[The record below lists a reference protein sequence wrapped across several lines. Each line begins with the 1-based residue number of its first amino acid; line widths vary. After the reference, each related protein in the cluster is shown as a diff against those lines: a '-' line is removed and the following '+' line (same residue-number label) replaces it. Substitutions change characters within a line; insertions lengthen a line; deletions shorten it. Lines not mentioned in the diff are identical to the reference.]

1 MMLRETIVRL
11 WRLYNTPHGK
21 KLFRYTMV
29 SVVSTAV
36 SLGVLGIVF
45 GILRLWSEVPDTLL
59 ANMVATI
66 PSYYLNRNWAW
77 GKSGR
82 SHLTREVV
90 PFWAMAV
97 TGILF
102 SIFTSSEAQHVAN
115 VHHLHHLGRTVL
127 VMGANFAAFGI
138 LWVLKFL
145 VFNKL
150 FHVHPT
156 EDAELEPVSS

>member
-1 MMLRETIVRL
+1 MLRDLVLRL
-11 WRLYNTPHGK
+11 LRLYQTPHGK

-29 SVVSTAV
+29 SVISTIVSVGTLAIIY
-36 SLGVLGIVF
+36 GA
-45 GILRLWSEVPDTLL
+45 LRLWSEVPSTVA

-82 SHLTREVV
+82 SHVTREVL

-97 TGILF
+97 SGIVF
-102 SIFTSSEAQHVAN
+102 SIFTASEARHVSEM
-115 VHHLHHLGRTVL
+115 HHLHHFGRTVL
-127 VMGANFAAFGI
+127 VLGANLAAFGI

-150 FHVHPT
+150 FHVHPV
-156 EDAELEPVSS
+156 DDIELEGAQP